1 MTRNRSVQLWM
12 AAIALLWLGPAP
24 CVYAQNVSETRLHDL
39 IRQAAERVAA
49 ATQAGSSAAA
59 QDQGATGPTVRLGL
73 EDVIKLTLDKNLGLA
88 VQRVLPQINDLQT
101 RNLFVTTY
109 HPVFTSTMNERSVT
123 TAPTSV
129 LNLGQSAA
137 APVASTLTYNAG
149 VTENLYWGGGTAT
162 AAFNNYRQTN
172 TSNTVTYNPLY
183 NSTWT
188 FTYTQPIPLISQN
201 FVTDP
206 NREGIWIQRVNKDM
220 ADTTLRATVENTLAN
235 AETAYWEYVYSVD
248 AVTVAQD
255 SLVIAHQLVLDNQT
269 RVEIGTMTNLDTLT
283 AQSQEATA
291 RQTLVA
297 AQATKRN
304 DEIALKQL
312 IVGGTTDP
320 NWNVTIDPADH
331 PDFNPQPIDLEAAL
345 RNALSQRTDLQLS
358 KQTLQINDISLRY
371 MGDQLKPTVNLVAS
385 YAATGIGG
393 PALERGTSTLGSAIT
408 ETIPGGIGDAFS
420 SLAGRD
426 YPTWQ
431 LGVAV
436 NYPFLQNT
444 QQVTLARARVQEI
457 EVNAQLRQQELQ
469 VATDVTTAVIGVEN
483 DVEAVQAAQVASE
496 LAQREMDAE
505 QAKFDV
511 GMSTNYN
518 VVLAQQTLSTARQ
531 SLLRAVANYR
541 EALVTLDRVQKTTL
555 SGANI
560 QIVGH

>member
-255 SLVIAHQLVLDNQT
+255 SLVIAHQLVLDTQT